1 MGSARASGWCSL
13 YCSSIAY
20 VLGVYFLC
28 LGYSR
33 KLVGPQIAF
42 RRHIAAIESGDYS
55 SRIVLRKGDAFD
67 DVAHP

>member
-1 MGSARASGWCSL
+1 M
-13 YCSSIAY
+13 
-20 VLGVYFLC
+20 LGVYFLC
-28 LGYSR
+28 VGYSR

-67 DVAHP
+67 DVAHALNQLAETLEKRD